1 MTEDTLSAELITE
14 KLGTRFIGRNVLY
27 YPSVAST
34 MDIARR
40 EARAGAPEGTAV
52 IAGEQT
58 SGRGRLKRN
67 WLSPPGS
74 LSLSLILRPP
84 RDSLPRL
91 VMLTSLAVA
100 HCIEEVTD
108 IKASIKWPNDV
119 LVNSRKVCGILV
131 ETDLREEKGTY
142 AVIGIGLNVNF
153 RSADYSEIP
162 AEAASLSDELD
173 REVSRLDITRCLLR
187 EIEKLYLTLP
197 GSDAVFRQWRARLVT
212 LGRRVTVTSGTGVLE
227 GAAES
232 VTENGIL
239 LLRLEN
245 GNLTEVVAGDV
256 ALQNSPAD
264 PP

>member
-1 MTEDTLSAELITE
+1 M
-14 KLGTRFIGRNVLY
+14 Y

-34 MDIARR
+34 MDIARW
-40 EARAGAPEGTAV
+40 EARAGVPEGTVV

-58 SGRGRLKRN
+58 SGRGRLKRA

-84 RDSLPRL
+84 KASLPSL
-91 VMLTSLAVA
+91 VMLASLAVA
-100 HCIEEVTD
+100 DCIEE
-108 IKASIKWPNDV
+108 ISELKADIKWPNDV
-119 LVNSRKVCGILV
+119 LVNGRKVCGILV
-131 ETDLREEKGTY
+131 ETDLREEKRAY

-153 RSADYSEIP
+153 SSTDYSEIP
-162 AEAASLSDELD
+162 AEAASLSDELG

-197 GSDAVFRQWRARLVT
+197 GSDAIFRQWRARLIT

-227 GAAES
+227 GIAES
-232 VTENGIL
+232 VTENGHL
-239 LLRLEN
+239 LLRQKN
-245 GNLTEVVAGDV
+245 GNLAEVIAGDV

-264 PP
+264 FP